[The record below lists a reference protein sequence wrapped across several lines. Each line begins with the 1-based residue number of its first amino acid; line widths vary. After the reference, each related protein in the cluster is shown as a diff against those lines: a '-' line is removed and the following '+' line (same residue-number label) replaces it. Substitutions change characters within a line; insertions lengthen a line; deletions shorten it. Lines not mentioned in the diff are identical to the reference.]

1 MKLTMSAARAAQP
14 KDKRYKLSDGHGLR
28 LVVHPSGAKQ
38 WQLFYRHAGR
48 DRTLTIGPLDRY
60 DGVQARRWR

>member
-1 MKLTMSAARAAQP
+1 MKLTMSACRAAQP
-14 KDKRYKLSDGHGLR
+14 KETRNKMSDDHDLR

-48 DRTLTIGPLDRY
+48 DRTLTIGPL
-60 DGVQARRWR
+60 AA